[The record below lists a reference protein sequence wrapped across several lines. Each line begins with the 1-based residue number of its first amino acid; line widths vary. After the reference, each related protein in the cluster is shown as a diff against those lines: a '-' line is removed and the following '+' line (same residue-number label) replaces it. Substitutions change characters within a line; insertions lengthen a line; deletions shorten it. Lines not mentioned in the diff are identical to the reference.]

1 MATAPPFAA
10 TRALAAFLER
20 FAPPAQ
26 PMGPPPSLEAL
37 RQRREEV
44 LGVANR
50 HGATDVRVV
59 GSVARGTASPTSDV
73 DLLVRLAPGAG
84 LTDIGLLQAGLEE
97 LLGCPVDVIPEFTG
111 PSPGEETPRERALR
125 ERLSVDAV
133 VL

>member
-20 FAPPAQ
+20 VTPQAPVL
-26 PMGPPPSLEAL
+26 GPPPSLESL
-37 RQRREEV
+37 RQHRDEV
-44 LGVANR
+44 ITLAGR

-59 GSVARGTASPTSDV
+59 GSVARGTASSTSDV
-73 DLLVRLAPGAG
+73 DFLVRLAPDAG
-84 LTDIGLLQAGLEE
+84 LTDIGLLQAGLEG
-97 LLGCPVDVIPEFTG
+97 LLGCSVDVIPEFTG
-111 PSPGEETPRERALR
+111 PSPGVESDRERALR